1 MYLNNLEQ
9 NLINSFR
16 IYFGSCSLGFMRS
29 CFDVKAVNNQLHL
42 IQIDVKILTYVV
54 HIPLQRVYL
63 FQPEF

>member
-1 MYLNNLEQ
+1 
-9 NLINSFR
+9 
-16 IYFGSCSLGFMRS
+16 MRS